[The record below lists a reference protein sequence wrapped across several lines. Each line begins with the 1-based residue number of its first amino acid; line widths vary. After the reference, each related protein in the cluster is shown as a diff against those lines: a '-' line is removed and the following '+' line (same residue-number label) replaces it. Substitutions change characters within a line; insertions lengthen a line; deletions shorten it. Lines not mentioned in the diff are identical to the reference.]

1 MAVTLPTFVAGEMD
15 HLTAEEVDILMQPE
29 KELTKINMTTLDI
42 LWAKKQYYDINA
54 DGTFKLNIR
63 YGGIDPRY
71 VPLHEVYNTEG
82 VPKTTR
88 VEFSPSRMG
97 NSAAFSVVELENE
110 FYEGTMM
117 VDEMVRRQEAI
128 NVGLTYGIAYEV
140 WAKQGYTTAGGVGAE
155 TDLPSVVIDN
165 IWTNIQSE
173 ISIRDVPGAVT
184 GRFMSIPAIFQ
195 SNAAAHTYGGLGTD
209 NLMWRPHIYVNGA
222 AGTITEL
229 VAGNPGDLT
238 SASWIAG
245 AHASFPGMVTVQD
258 TKVVWSA
265 ENIDLWFDAMQI
277 GGGYN
282 LLVATPPNI
291 YSSIGRFLRGN
302 DFGSAEN
309 PIRDLGV
316 NNAFRHPAYNVT
328 FYSDP
333 TLAVSHPNT
342 LWAYDPEHL
351 HFACC
356 KRTCP
361 RIEGWH
367 QITGSTEV
375 VYAKSL
381 RYQLLTTNMRSCG
394 AFHGVSAS

>member
-1 MAVTLPTFVAGEMD
+1 MAVTLPSIAAGEMD
-15 HLTAEEVDILMQPE
+15 HLTSEEVDILMQPE
-29 KELTKINMTTLDI
+29 KELTKINMSTLDI
-42 LWAKKQYYDINA
+42 LWAKKQYYDLNA

-63 YGGIDPRY
+63 YSGIDPRY
-71 VPLHEVYNTEG
+71 IPLHEVYNTEG

-97 NSAAFSVVELENE
+97 SSAAFSVIELENE

-128 NVGLTYGIAYEV
+128 NVGLTYGIGYEV
-140 WAKQGYTTAGGVGAE
+140 WAKQGYTTDGGVGAE
-155 TDLPSVVIDN
+155 TNLPSIVVDN

-173 ISIRDVPGAVT
+173 IAIRDVPGAVT

-195 SNAAAHTYGGLGTD
+195 SNAAAHDYGGLGTD
-209 NLMWRPHIYVNGA
+209 NLMWRAHIYVNGV
-222 AGTITEL
+222 AGTITEMS
-229 VAGNPGDLT
+229 PT
-238 SASWIAG
+238 SGHGAWIVG
-245 AHASFPGMVTVQD
+245 ANAAFPGMVTVQSAV
-258 TKVVWSA
+258 TVWSA
-265 ENIDLWFDAMQI
+265 ENIDLWLDEMQI

-282 LLVATPPNI
+282 FLIATPPNI

-316 NNAFRHPAYNVT
+316 DHAFRHPAYNVT

-333 TLAVSHPNT
+333 TLAAIHPNT

-394 AFHGVSAS
+394 ALHGVSAS